1 MTNTINNTPMEFNP
15 EKSFIGI
22 KNILEIDNNRKLFRI
37 RPRHSKGKTI
47 IYRFAHLGSAEHFK
61 VENDVTVTKIKP
73 GDALERAAVG
83 GLLFGG
89 VGAIVGGTTAEKTVE
104 NKTKLKR
111 QYIRLYLNSKEHPT
125 FDLNIKCTTDGKR
138 IAEQLFAALQS
149 IVDTTSENE
158 RNDINTSGIKP
169 IVI

>member
-1 MTNTINNTPMEFNP
+1 MNENVSFDFNP
-15 EKSFIGI
+15 EKSFVGI

-47 IYRFAHLGSAEHFK
+47 VYRFAHLSSAEHFK

-73 GDALERAAVG
+73 GEVLESAAVG

-89 VGAIVGGTTAEKTVE
+89 VGAIIGGASVEKTTE

-111 QYIRLYLNSKEHPT
+111 QYIRLYLSSKDHPT
-125 FDLNIKCTTDGKR
+125 FDINIKCTTDGKR
-138 IAEQLFAALQS
+138 IAEQLFAALQN
-149 IVDTTSENE
+149 IVNSTPESERSE
-158 RNDINTSGIKP
+158 ISASGIEP
-169 IVI
+169 III